1 MELRHLKAFL
11 AVAEELHF
19 GRAAKRLQMAQPP
32 LSQQIRQ
39 LEKELGVQLFRRNT
53 RSVRLTG
60 AGETFLDPVRTVLDD
75 LDTAVRAARSAGRGE
90 YGRVT
95 IGFAGASSHET
106 LPRLTRAVRAA
117 HPGLEL
123 VMTGQTYA
131 NVALS
136 RVADGSLDLGFVRL
150 PVTRPGV
157 EHRVI
162 DEEELLCALPFDHP
176 LARYEAV
183 PLGELADEPFVS
195 FPANS
200 GSTVRDAMT
209 EACESAGF
217 TPRVVQEAPDSYT
230 IMALVAA
237 GVGITLTVTSVRHIQ
252 QSGLV
257 YRPLTGPPIR
267 RQAALAWR
275 ADNPSAALHAVLA
288 VARDA
293 LPTPVRG
300 PGGGPIETT
309 GLSIRG
315 ASGIG
320 PTQSPDAK
328 VTPLP
333 VTPPP
338 APSPSP

>member
-1 MELRHLKAFL
+1 MELRHLNAFL

-39 LEKELGVQLFRRNT
+39 LERELGVQLFHRNT
-53 RSVRLTG
+53 RSVRLTS
-60 AGETFLDPVRTVLDD
+60 AGESFLEPVRTVLDD
-75 LDTAVRAARSAGRGE
+75 LDTAVRAARSAGTGE

-131 NVALS
+131 NTALS

-157 EHRVI
+157 AHRVI
-162 DEEELLCALPFDHP
+162 DEEELVCALPSDHP
-176 LARYEAV
+176 LARRETV
-183 PLGELADEPFVS
+183 PLDVLAGEPFVS

-209 EACESAGF
+209 EACEGAGF
-217 TPRVVQEAPDSYT
+217 TPRIVQEAPDSYT
-230 IMALVAA
+230 ILALVAA
-237 GVGITLTVTSVRHIQ
+237 GVGVTLTVTSVQHIQ
-252 QSGLV
+252 QNGLV
-257 YRPLTGPPIR
+257 YRPLAGPTVR
-267 RQAALAWR
+267 LRAALAWR
-275 ADNPSAALHAVLA
+275 ADNPSAALRAVLA
-288 VARDA
+288 VAEEA
-293 LPTPVRG
+293 LPTPVR
-300 PGGGPIETT
+300 
-309 GLSIRG
+309 
-315 ASGIG
+315 
-320 PTQSPDAK
+320 SPD
-328 VTPLP
+328 
-333 VTPPP
+333 
-338 APSPSP
+338 

>member
-1 MELRHLKAFL
+1 MELRHLNAFL

-39 LEKELGVQLFRRNT
+39 LERELGVQLFHRNT
-53 RSVRLTG
+53 RSVRLTS
-60 AGETFLDPVRTVLDD
+60 AGESFLDPVRTVLDD
-75 LDTAVRAARSAGRGE
+75 LDTAVRAARSAGKGE

-131 NVALS
+131 NTALS

-157 EHRVI
+157 AHRVI
-162 DEEELLCALPFDHP
+162 DQEELVCALPSDHP
-176 LARYEAV
+176 LARRVSV
-183 PLGELADEPFVS
+183 PLDVLAGEPFVS

-200 GSTVRDAMT
+200 GSTVRDTMT

-230 IMALVAA
+230 ILALVAA
-237 GVGITLTVTSVRHIQ
+237 GVGVTLTVTSVQHIQ
-252 QSGLV
+252 QNGLV
-257 YRPLTGPPIR
+257 YRRIAGPPIR
-267 RQAALAWR
+267 LSAALAWR
-275 ADNPSAALHAVLA
+275 PDNPSAALRAVLA
-288 VARDA
+288 VAEEA
-293 LPTPVRG
+293 LPTPTHHRG
-300 PGGGPIETT
+300 
-309 GLSIRG
+309 
-315 ASGIG
+315 
-320 PTQSPDAK
+320 
-328 VTPLP
+328 
-333 VTPPP
+333 
-338 APSPSP
+338 

>member
-1 MELRHLKAFL
+1 MELRHLNAFV

-19 GRAAKRLQMAQPP
+19 GRAARRLQMAQPP

-53 RSVRLTG
+53 RSVRLTS
-60 AGETFLDPVRTVLDD
+60 AGESFLEPVRTVLDD
-75 LDTAVRAARSAGRGE
+75 LGTAVRAARSAGRGE

-136 RVADGSLDLGFVRL
+136 RVADGTLDLGFVRL

-157 EHRVI
+157 AYRVI

-176 LARYEAV
+176 LARRETVPVEA
-183 PLGELADEPFVS
+183 LAEEPFVS
-195 FPANS
+195 FPANT
-200 GSTVRDAMT
+200 GSTVRDAMV
-209 EACESAGF
+209 EACEGAGF
-217 TPRVVQEAPDSYT
+217 NPRVVQEAPDSYT

-237 GVGITLTVTSVRHIQ
+237 GVGVALTVTSCRHIQ
-252 QSGLV
+252 QNGLV
-257 YRPLTGPPIR
+257 YRPLAGPPIR

-275 ADNPSAALHAVLA
+275 ADNPSAALRAVLA
-288 VARDA
+288 VAEDA
-293 LPTPVRG
+293 LPTPVRRTG
-300 PGGGPIETT
+300 PEPH
-309 GLSIRG
+309 
-315 ASGIG
+315 
-320 PTQSPDAK
+320 
-328 VTPLP
+328 
-333 VTPPP
+333 
-338 APSPSP
+338 

>member
-1 MELRHLKAFL
+1 MELRHLHAFV

-19 GRAAKRLQMAQPP
+19 GRAARRLQMAQPP
-32 LSQQIRQ
+32 LSQQIRR

-53 RSVRLTG
+53 RSVRLTS
-60 AGETFLDPVRTVLDD
+60 AGESFLEPVRTVLDD
-75 LDTAVRAARSAGRGE
+75 LGTAVRAARSAGRGE

-136 RVADGSLDLGFVRL
+136 RVADGTLDLGFVRL

-157 EHRVI
+157 AYRVI

-176 LARYEAV
+176 LARRETVPVEA
-183 PLGELADEPFVS
+183 LAEEPFVS
-195 FPANS
+195 FPANT
-200 GSTVRDAMT
+200 GSTVRDAMV
-209 EACESAGF
+209 EACEDAGF
-217 TPRVVQEAPDSYT
+217 NPRVVQEAPDSYT

-237 GVGITLTVTSVRHIQ
+237 GVGVALTVTSCRHIQ
-252 QSGLV
+252 QNGLV
-257 YRPLTGPPIR
+257 YRPLAGPPIR

-275 ADNPSAALHAVLA
+275 ADNPSAALRAVLA
-288 VARDA
+288 VAEEA
-293 LPTPVRG
+293 LPTPARRTGPVRAV
-300 PGGGPIETT
+300 P
-309 GLSIRG
+309 
-315 ASGIG
+315 
-320 PTQSPDAK
+320 
-328 VTPLP
+328 
-333 VTPPP
+333 
-338 APSPSP
+338 

>member
-1 MELRHLKAFL
+1 MELRHLNAFL

-39 LEKELGVQLFRRNT
+39 LEKELGVQLFHRNT
-53 RSVRLTG
+53 RSVRLTS
-60 AGETFLDPVRTVLDD
+60 AGESFLEPVRTVLDD
-75 LDTAVRAARSAGRGE
+75 LDTAVRAARSAGTGE

-131 NVALS
+131 NTALS

-157 EHRVI
+157 AHRVI
-162 DEEELLCALPFDHP
+162 DEEELVCALPSDHP
-176 LARYEAV
+176 LARRETV
-183 PLGELADEPFVS
+183 PLAVLTGEPFVS

-209 EACESAGF
+209 EACEGAGF
-217 TPRVVQEAPDSYT
+217 TPRIVQEAPDSYT
-230 IMALVAA
+230 ILALVAA
-237 GVGITLTVTSVRHIQ
+237 GVGVTLTVTSVQHIQ
-252 QSGLV
+252 QNGLV
-257 YRPLTGPPIR
+257 YRPLAGPAVR
-267 RQAALAWR
+267 LRAALAWR
-275 ADNPSAALHAVLA
+275 ADNPSAALRAVLA
-288 VARDA
+288 VAEEA
-293 LPTPVRG
+293 LPTPVR
-300 PGGGPIETT
+300 T
-309 GLSIRG
+309 L
-315 ASGIG
+315 
-320 PTQSPDAK
+320 D
-328 VTPLP
+328 
-333 VTPPP
+333 
-338 APSPSP
+338 